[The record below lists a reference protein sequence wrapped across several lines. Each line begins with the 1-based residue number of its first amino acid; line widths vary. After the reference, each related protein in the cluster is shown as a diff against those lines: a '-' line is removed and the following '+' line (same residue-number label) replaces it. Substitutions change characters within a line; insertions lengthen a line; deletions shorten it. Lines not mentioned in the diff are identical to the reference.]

1 MPDFTTFSVLFFT
14 RKLNRNKKELSIYA
28 RITVNGKC
36 AEMSLKRKTSVNE
49 WDSSKGRLK
58 GTSPRIKTL
67 NSYLDQVYSKLLDT
81 QKRIL
86 DKDTLITA
94 DKVKA
99 SYLGLDEEHKTLKDI
114 IHYHN
119 QTMKGVL
126 KWGTLKNYNTTAKYL
141 DEFLKKKKKTND
153 VYLKQIGYQFITEF
167 EMFLRNYR
175 AKKARITCGTNGTMK
190 HLERFKKMIN
200 LAIKLELLEKS
211 PFQNYKM
218 KFEKNERQFL
228 SERELKM
235 VEETYFK
242 SEPLERVKE
251 MFLFFCYTG
260 LTYGELKVLTKD
272 HIVKG
277 MDGKNWIYTK
287 REKTKEPVKAPLL
300 HKADVILKKYR
311 DKQFDLVGKYLFPV
325 RSNQKMNQY
334 VKEVMKAAKVRKHI
348 TFHSARHTFATTI
361 TLSNGVPIETVSKL
375 LGHTKLSTTQIYAR
389 VMENKISNDM
399 SNLEKRMSKKEKK
412 ERSERPNGTN
422 ESD

>member
-58 GTSPRIKTL
+58 GTSPRIRTL

-99 SYLGLDEEHKTLKDI
+99 SYLGLDEEHKTLQDI
-114 IHYHN
+114 LKYHS

-141 DEFLKKKKKTND
+141 NEFLKKKKKTKD
-153 VYLKQIGYQFITEF
+153 VYLKQIDYQFITEF

-175 AKKARITCGTNGTMK
+175 AKKERKTCGTNGTMK

-200 LAIKLELLEKS
+200 LA
-211 PFQNYKM
+211 
-218 KFEKNERQFL
+218 
-228 SERELKM
+228 
-235 VEETYFK
+235 
-242 SEPLERVKE
+242 
-251 MFLFFCYTG
+251 
-260 LTYGELKVLTKD
+260 
-272 HIVKG
+272 
-277 MDGKNWIYTK
+277 
-287 REKTKEPVKAPLL
+287 
-300 HKADVILKKYR
+300 
-311 DKQFDLVGKYLFPV
+311 
-325 RSNQKMNQY
+325 
-334 VKEVMKAAKVRKHI
+334 
-348 TFHSARHTFATTI
+348 
-361 TLSNGVPIETVSKL
+361 
-375 LGHTKLSTTQIYAR
+375 GH
-389 VMENKISNDM
+389 
-399 SNLEKRMSKKEKK
+399 
-412 ERSERPNGTN
+412 
-422 ESD
+422 